1 MDSEILDEELDAPE
15 PVLYFY
21 GKSKDDG
28 KHIFSLNPE
37 DIEQPLEI
45 SETEYR
51 ALQKES
57 AGGKHLEWDE
67 NGFPVAVAYGAQT
80 WYEPLEGGKV
90 GAFAGYRFSETCIKA
105 TENIIRGYDGNY
117 YLASRL
123 PEKPLDL
130 AKQEK
135 RAEINAARDAAE
147 QSGFEYM
154 GKTFDSDPISCRRI
168 SCAAQ
173 AMAVM
178 PAVIGDEQGEPTIT
192 WTCQDNTTIDLTAA
206 ELQGLVAALAQWSNS
221 CHEKATV
228 LKAQIENAQTAAEV
242 EEISWSNEDE
252 L

>member
-1 MDSEILDEELDAPE
+1 MFNYNDIIEYVDA
-15 PVLYFY
+15 
-21 GKSKDDG
+21 
-28 KHIFSLNPE
+28 
-37 DIEQPLEI
+37 
-45 SETEYR
+45 T
-51 ALQKES
+51 
-57 AGGKHLEWDE
+57 WDE
-67 NGFPVAVAYGAQT
+67 NFNNARNWCKEHRATFDELIEKRKEVEVEKTRTVEAYENDELVVKEEKYTVVELHRYFRINKIIIPEAT
-80 WYEPLEGGKV
+80 LEELKI
-90 GAFAGYRFSETCIKA
+90 A
-105 TENIIRGYDGNY
+105 
-117 YLASRL
+117 
-123 PEKPLDL
+123 
-130 AKQEK
+130 K

-173 AMAVM
+173 AMSLM

>member
-1 MDSEILDEELDAPE
+1 MFNYNDIIEYVDA
-15 PVLYFY
+15 
-21 GKSKDDG
+21 
-28 KHIFSLNPE
+28 
-37 DIEQPLEI
+37 
-45 SETEYR
+45 T
-51 ALQKES
+51 
-57 AGGKHLEWDE
+57 WDE
-67 NGFPVAVAYGAQT
+67 NFNNARN
-80 WYEPLEGGKV
+80 WCKEH
-90 GAFAGYRFSETCIKA
+90 RA
-105 TENIIRGYDGNY
+105 TFDELI
-117 YLASRL
+117 
-123 PEKPLDL
+123 
-130 AKQEK
+130 EK
-135 RAEINAARDAAE
+135 RKEVEVEKTRTVEAYENDELVVKEEKYTVVELHRYFRINKIIIPEATLEELKIAKRAKINAARDAAE

>member
-1 MDSEILDEELDAPE
+1 MFNYNDIIEYVDA
-15 PVLYFY
+15 
-21 GKSKDDG
+21 
-28 KHIFSLNPE
+28 
-37 DIEQPLEI
+37 
-45 SETEYR
+45 T
-51 ALQKES
+51 
-57 AGGKHLEWDE
+57 WDE
-67 NGFPVAVAYGAQT
+67 NFNNARNWCKEHRATFDELIEKRKEVEVEKTRTVEAYENDELVVKEEKYTVVELHRYFRINKIIIPEAT
-80 WYEPLEGGKV
+80 LEELKI
-90 GAFAGYRFSETCIKA
+90 A
-105 TENIIRGYDGNY
+105 
-117 YLASRL
+117 
-123 PEKPLDL
+123 
-130 AKQEK
+130 K

-168 SCAAQ
+168 SCVAQ